1 MPASYRLAISRW
13 RNRSLADRKPTLL
26 HWKRFPDRVDP
37 RMARPVLLMD
47 RTSLGRRRKIA
58 MLEAAG
64 VLIGLTIGFLVL
76 AALIAL
82 VMRWFE

>member
-1 MPASYRLAISRW
+1 
-13 RNRSLADRKPTLL
+13 
-26 HWKRFPDRVDP
+26 
-37 RMARPVLLMD
+37 MARPVLLMD
-47 RTSLGRRRKIA
+47 RTSLGRRRKIE